1 MSIIKITIQIIGSC
15 DLNYDQQEN
24 YQSIF

>member
-1 MSIIKITIQIIGSC
+1 MSIIKITILIICSC

>member
-1 MSIIKITIQIIGSC
+1 MSIINITIQIIGSC